1 MRILYATDGSTQARA
16 AATLLSGLSLS
27 ASDNITVLTVGDYK
41 NQIAAE
47 DIFKTAREDLSGTP
61 AVIDTLAR
69 EGYPDEEILNAC
81 QDLSADLLTVGAKGT
96 SGLARFF
103 LGGVTARV
111 MRYAPCSVLI
121 ARPERTSIRRIVMAF
136 DGSDSAR
143 AAAAL
148 LLAFPL
154 PAEAEVQLLTVLPP
168 RSPYPP
174 SYGPASMP
182 HGGDEF
188 TAIRDLSVHKGYFM
202 GAGRQASTHVEEG
215 DPAASLLDYAE
226 KKNSDLIVLGSHGNG
241 LPERFHRFLLGSVS
255 EKVARYAPCSIL
267 LVKRPGE

>member
-16 AATLLSGLSLS
+16 AAPLLSGLSLS
-27 ASDNITVLTVGDYK
+27 ARDNITVLTVVDHQGE
-41 NQIAAE
+41 IVAE
-47 DIFKTAREDLSGTP
+47 DIFKTAREELSGTL
-61 AVIDTLAR
+61 ATIDTQER
-69 EGYPDEEILNAC
+69 EGHPDEEILNAC

-121 ARPERTSIRRIVMAF
+121 ARPEKTSIRRVVMAL
-136 DGSDSAR
+136 DGSESSR
-143 AAAAL
+143 AAADF

-154 PAEAEVQLLTVLPP
+154 PAEAKVQLLTVLPP

-174 SYGPASMP
+174 HYGPASMP

-188 TAIRDLSVHKGYFM
+188 TVIRDLSVHKGYFL

-226 KKNSDLIVLGSHGNG
+226 KKNSDLIVLGSHGSS

-267 LVKRPGE
+267 LVKQSGE